1 MCSASRSVF
10 SSSRLFK
17 RRRRCGSKRRRRCA
31 QIEKR
36 VEPVIP
42 EAAAVSRIGGDVI
55 ADVIVGSKG
64 DGDLG
69 DGRRRAR
76 DAARRGHHGTQAV
89 AGCFKPFVRR
99 GKPVSVLVI
108 LEVAFPDPARDEER
122 RAFDE
127 HRAAERR
134 CLEAMDRDP
143 GNAPA
148 VCVEVVR
155 RSTALPKDRVPE
167 RVHTAYTLHANSLI
181 RAGRLHDAIARDRTC
196 DRTGDLVNRPADAGT
211 AGLVTALPACCS
223 SRSATQNGR

>member
-1 MCSASRSVF
+1 MPGVFSVAVSVF
-10 SSSRLFK
+10 VFAFLPQASVRIETAEAL
-17 RRRRCGSKRRRRCA
+17 A

-42 EAAAVSRIGGDVI
+42 EAAAASRIGGDVI
-55 ADVIVGSKG
+55 ADVIVGPKG
-64 DGDLG
+64 TVTSVTVVGGHEMLH
-69 DGRRRAR
+69 
-76 DAARRGHHGTQAV
+76 AAAITALRQWH
-89 AGCFKPFVRR
+89 FKPFVRR

-108 LEVAFPDPARDEER
+108 LEVAFPDPARDDER

-167 RVHTAYTLHANSLI
+167 RSYAYTLHANSLI
-181 RAGRLHDAIARDRTC
+181 RAGRLHDAIPEIERAIQTERS
-196 DRTGDLVNRPADAGT
+196 GE
-211 AGLVTALPACCS
+211 S
-223 SRSATQNGR
+223 SGGRRHG